1 MLWLMLGRLRLCH
14 QINLIESTVLAG
26 ILQGKSLIYLDA
38 DSGAKDIVSVE
49 IFSKCA
55 QQEMP
60 IIVGGGIR
68 STEEINEAKNAGANV
83 IVIGN
88 YTEDNVDFLLDIA
101 QFWTSQL
108 H

>member
-1 MLWLMLGRLRLCH
+1 MRA
-14 QINLIESTVLAG
+14 AG
-26 ILQGKSLIYLDA
+26 DA
-38 DSGAKDIVSVE
+38 YYCWV
-49 IFSKCA
+49 
-55 QQEMP
+55 
-60 IIVGGGIR
+60 GIR